1 MKKFLFLV
9 ISFIVFSLISFSQN
23 VAIELD
29 KMNVLYKFVD
39 NPIKVVVQD
48 YPCNK
53 LILKSKYGNIKIA
66 YDSCHYIY
74 RTDSCYQY
82 EDRIFVG
89 VKDRDTV
96 KWIDSLK
103 YRLRKIPDPTIL
115 VGGMHEGYVNRNV
128 ILAIGFVGVALEN
141 IDVDIHYYVTK
152 YSVEIKRADS
162 TIYKEVD
169 LIGEKFSSELIS
181 EIKKSKTNDKYI
193 FYDVNVET
201 NNRCG
206 QKLMGP
212 VLIIGNTQ

>member
-82 EDRIFVG
+82 
-89 VKDRDTV
+89 
-96 KWIDSLK
+96 
-103 YRLRKIPDPTIL
+103 
-115 VGGMHEGYVNRNV
+115 
-128 ILAIGFVGVALEN
+128 
-141 IDVDIHYYVTK
+141 
-152 YSVEIKRADS
+152 
-162 TIYKEVD
+162 
-169 LIGEKFSSELIS
+169 
-181 EIKKSKTNDKYI
+181 
-193 FYDVNVET
+193 
-201 NNRCG
+201 
-206 QKLMGP
+206 
-212 VLIIGNTQ
+212 